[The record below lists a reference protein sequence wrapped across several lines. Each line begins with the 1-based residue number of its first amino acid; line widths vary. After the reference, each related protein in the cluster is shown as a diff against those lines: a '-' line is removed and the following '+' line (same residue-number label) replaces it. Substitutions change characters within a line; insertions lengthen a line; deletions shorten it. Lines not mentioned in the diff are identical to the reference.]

1 MSKYLFKDIVK
12 DKEGF
17 LRGPFGGDL
26 KKSIFVPFS
35 KDCYKV
41 YEQGVVLQQDESIGR
56 YYISKEYFD
65 KKMSKFEVL
74 PNDFLVSCSGVNYGA
89 IYELPQNIEQGVI
102 NQALLRIRLN
112 MDIID
117 SKYFYYFF
125 KSYIVQKITGGSG
138 DSTIPNFPPMDVVK
152 NIEINIPD
160 LNPQKIIGNI
170 LQKID
175 KKIELNN
182 KINTE
187 LEQMAKTLYDY
198 WFVQFDF
205 PDQNGNPYKSSG
217 GKMTYNPTLK
227 REIPEDWEV
236 KKMGDILLEQKKS
249 SVKVNQVDDSG
260 VYPFFTSGNDIL
272 KHSEYFVNDM
282 HCYLSTGGNASI
294 KYYYGKASY
303 STDTWCIS
311 AKEYSFYLYTYLS
324 SIKTQ
329 MDILYFAGTGL
340 KHLQKDNFKNSY
352 LLIPPK
358 NHI

>member
-1 MSKYLFKDIVK
+1 
-12 DKEGF
+12 
-17 LRGPFGGDL
+17 
-26 KKSIFVPFS
+26 
-35 KDCYKV
+35 
-41 YEQGVVLQQDESIGR
+41 
-56 YYISKEYFD
+56 
-65 KKMSKFEVL
+65 
-74 PNDFLVSCSGVNYGA
+74 
-89 IYELPQNIEQGVI
+89 
-102 NQALLRIRLN
+102 
-112 MDIID
+112 
-117 SKYFYYFF
+117 
-125 KSYIVQKITGGSG
+125 
-138 DSTIPNFPPMDVVK
+138 
-152 NIEINIPD
+152 
-160 LNPQKIIGNI
+160 
-170 LQKID
+170 
-175 KKIELNN
+175 
-182 KINTE
+182 
-187 LEQMAKTLYDY
+187 MAKTLYDY

-249 SVKVNQVDDSG
+249 SVQVNQVDDSG

-352 LLIPPK
+352 LLNPKK
-358 NHI
+358 NHIEEYNKIALTGCKKISENYLENQQLTELRDWLLPMLMNGQVTISESTESNIGE